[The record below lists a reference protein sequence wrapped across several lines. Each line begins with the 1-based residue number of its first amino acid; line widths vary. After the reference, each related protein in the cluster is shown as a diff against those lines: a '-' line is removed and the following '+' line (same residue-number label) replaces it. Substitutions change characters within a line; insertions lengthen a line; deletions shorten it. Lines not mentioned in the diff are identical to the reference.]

1 MKNQEG
7 ILTDAEMKG
16 ITPIQ
21 ASIVDD
27 WENFRDDDIMQQQ
40 SAIRAEEAEKIPF
53 VGDKEPLSSLAAEY
67 QSGSPILLEKIKIL
81 SEQFAAIR
89 RTRGDGNCFFRSFMF
104 SFLEHILE
112 AQDRE
117 EVNRLTANVENCR
130 KTLQSLG
137 YADFTF
143 EDFFALFL
151 EQLESVLQGNEAS
164 ISHDELLQRSRDQSI
179 SDYVVMFFR
188 FVTSG
193 EIRKRSEFFEPF
205 ILGLTNATVEQFCK
219 SAVEPMGEE
228 SDHVHITALSDALGV
243 PIRVVYL
250 DRSSCDTAGVS
261 VNHHDFIPAAATD
274 IPSATVGGSEAIKPF
289 ITLLYRPG
297 KGLPNVDDSGP
308 WSIGSLG
315 IICWR
320 QDDNWK
326 RRSSSSFISSC
337 FSALL

>member
-1 MKNQEG
+1 MQNKDGPRAGGDLEAATSNP
-7 ILTDAEMKG
+7 
-16 ITPIQ
+16 TPDF
-21 ASIVDD
+21 DD
-27 WENFRDDDIMQQQ
+27 WAKFGDDDIMQQQ
-40 SAIRAEEAEKIPF
+40 TAIRAEEAEKTPF

-67 QSGSPILLEKIKIL
+67 QSGSPILLEKIKVL
-81 SEQFAAIR
+81 GEKYAAIR

-104 SFLEHILE
+104 SYLEHILE
-112 AQDRE
+112 SQDQA
-117 EVNRLTANVENCR
+117 EVDRAKSNVEQCR

-151 EQLESVLQGNEAS
+151 EQLESVLQGNGTS
-164 ISHDELLQRSRDQSI
+164 ISQEELLLRSRDQSI

-205 ILGLTNATVEQFCK
+205 IMGLTNATVEQFCK
-219 SAVEPMGEE
+219 SSVEPMGEE

-250 DRSSCDTAGVS
+250 DRSSCDSAGVS
-261 VNHHDFIPAAATD
+261 VNHHDFIPA
-274 IPSATVGGSEAIKPF
+274 VGGLPNASGSTETVSPF

-297 KGLPNVDDSGP
+297 HYDILYSK
-308 WSIGSLG
+308 
-315 IICWR
+315 
-320 QDDNWK
+320 
-326 RRSSSSFISSC
+326 
-337 FSALL
+337 

>member
-1 MKNQEG
+1 MQNKEG
-7 ILTDAEMKG
+7 SGDSEAATSIPTSIL
-16 ITPIQ
+16 
-21 ASIVDD
+21 DD
-27 WENFRDDDIMQQQ
+27 WENFGDDDIMHQQT
-40 SAIRAEEAEKIPF
+40 AIRAEEAEKTPF

-67 QSGSPILLEKIKIL
+67 QSGSGILLEKIKVL
-81 SEQFAAIR
+81 GEKYAAIR

-112 AQDRE
+112 SQDRE
-117 EVNRLTANVENCR
+117 EVDHVKSNVENCR

-151 EQLESVLQGNEAS
+151 EQLESVLQGTGTS
-164 ISHDELLQRSRDQSI
+164 ISQDELLVRSRDQSI

-205 ILGLTNATVEQFCK
+205 IMGLTNATVEQFCK
-219 SAVEPMGEE
+219 SSVEPMGEE

-250 DRSSCDTAGVS
+250 DRSSCDSGGVS
-261 VNHHDFIPAAATD
+261 VNHHDFTP
-274 IPSATVGGSEAIKPF
+274 TVGDLPNASGSTETISPF

-297 KGLPNVDDSGP
+297 HYDILYPK
-308 WSIGSLG
+308 
-315 IICWR
+315 
-320 QDDNWK
+320 
-326 RRSSSSFISSC
+326 
-337 FSALL
+337 

>member
-1 MKNQEG
+1 MQNREG
-7 ILTDAEMKG
+7 VVADGEKESAV
-16 ITPIQ
+16 
-21 ASIVDD
+21 SIPVSEFDD
-27 WENFRDDDIMQQQ
+27 WAKFADDDIMQQQ
-40 SAIRAEEAEKIPF
+40 SAFHAEEAKKVPF
-53 VGDKEPLSSLAAEY
+53 VGDKEPLTMLAAEY
-67 QSGSPILLEKIKIL
+67 ESGSPILLEKIKL
-81 SEQFAAIR
+81 LGQQYAAIR

-104 SFLEHILE
+104 SYLEYVLE
-112 AQDRE
+112 SQDHA
-117 EVNRLTANVENCR
+117 EVDRIKGNVEECR

-151 EQLESVLQGNEAS
+151 EQLDSVLQGNEDS
-164 ISHDELLQRSRDQSI
+164 ISQDELIIRSRDQSI

-219 SAVEPMGEE
+219 SSVEPMGEE

-250 DRSSCDTAGVS
+250 DRSSCDNGGVS
-261 VNHHDFIPAAATD
+261 VNHHDFVPTLGGHSNAT
-274 IPSATVGGSEAIKPF
+274 SGSTEPVSPF

-297 KGLPNVDDSGP
+297 HYDILYPK
-308 WSIGSLG
+308 
-315 IICWR
+315 
-320 QDDNWK
+320 
-326 RRSSSSFISSC
+326 
-337 FSALL
+337 